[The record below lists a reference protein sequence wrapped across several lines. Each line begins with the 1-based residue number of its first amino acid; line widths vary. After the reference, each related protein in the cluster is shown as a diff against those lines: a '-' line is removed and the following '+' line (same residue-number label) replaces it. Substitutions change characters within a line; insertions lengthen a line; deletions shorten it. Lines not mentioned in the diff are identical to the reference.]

1 MAQQIK
7 AVGIFE
13 AKTHL
18 SALIEEVERG
28 NEITIT
34 RRGAPVAR
42 LVPADAARR
51 HNPQEAAAK
60 LRQLRRGIK
69 LGRLSIRRLIEEGRL

>member
-1 MAQQIK
+1 M
-7 AVGIFE
+7 FE

-18 SALIEEVERG
+18 SALIEEVEQG

-34 RRGAPVAR
+34 RRGTPVAR
-42 LVPADAARR
+42 LVPAEPTRR
-51 HNPQEAAAK
+51 NNPQEAAAR

-69 LGRLSIRRLIEEGRL
+69 LGRVSLRGLIDEGRL

>member
-1 MAQQIK
+1 M
-7 AVGIFE
+7 FE

-34 RRGAPVAR
+34 KRGTPVAR
-42 LVPADAARR
+42 LVPAEATRR
-51 HNPQEAAAK
+51 NNPQEAADR

-69 LGRLSIRRLIEEGRL
+69 LGRVSIRSLIDEGRL

>member
-1 MAQQIK
+1 MTRQTK
-7 AVGIFE
+7 AVGMFE

-42 LVPADAARR
+42 LVPADEARP
-51 HNPQEAAAK
+51 HNPQEAAAR
-60 LRQLRRGIK
+60 LRQLRHGIR
-69 LGRLSIRRLIEEGRL
+69 LGRVSIRRLIDEGRL

>member
-1 MAQQIK
+1 MAGQAR
-7 AVGIFE
+7 AVGMFE

-42 LVPADAARR
+42 LVPADGARR
-51 HNPQEAAAK
+51 NDPQEAVAR
-60 LRQLRRGIK
+60 LRKLRRGIK
-69 LGRLSIRRLIEEGRL
+69 LGRVSIRRLIDEGRL

>member
-1 MAQQIK
+1 M
-7 AVGIFE
+7 FE

-18 SALIEEVERG
+18 SALIEEVEQG

-34 RRGAPVAR
+34 RRGTPVAR
-42 LVPADAARR
+42 LVPAEPTRR
-51 HNPQEAAAK
+51 NNPQEAAAR

-69 LGRLSIRRLIEEGRL
+69 LGRVSILGLIDEGRL

>member
-1 MAQQIK
+1 M
-7 AVGIFE
+7 FE
-13 AKTHL
+13 ANTHL
-18 SALIEEVERG
+18 SALIDEVERG

-42 LVPADAARR
+42 LVPAYATRR
-51 HNPQEAAAK
+51 NNPQEAADR

-69 LGRLSIRRLIEEGRL
+69 LGRVSIRSLIDEGRL

>member
-1 MAQQIK
+1 M
-7 AVGIFE
+7 FE

-42 LVPADAARR
+42 LVPADATHRN
-51 HNPQEAAAK
+51 NPQEAADR

-69 LGRLSIRRLIEEGRL
+69 LGRVSIRGLIDEGRL

>member
-1 MAQQIK
+1 MRLRTK
-7 AVGIFE
+7 TVGMFE

-42 LVPADAARR
+42 LVPADATRR
-51 HNPQEAAAK
+51 NNPQEAADR

-69 LGRLSIRRLIEEGRL
+69 LGRVSIRGLIDEGRL

>member
-1 MAQQIK
+1 M
-7 AVGIFE
+7 FE

-28 NEITIT
+28 NEIIIT

-42 LVPADAARR
+42 LVPADEARR
-51 HNPQEAAAK
+51 NNPAEAVAR

-69 LGRLSIRRLIEEGRL
+69 LGRVSIRRLIDEGRL

>member
-1 MAQQIK
+1 M
-7 AVGIFE
+7 FE

-42 LVPADAARR
+42 LVPADVTRR
-51 HNPQEAAAK
+51 NNPQEAADR

-69 LGRLSIRRLIEEGRL
+69 LGRVSIRGLIDEGRL